1 MQAERVVLKTDAQ
14 GNLIGLPKLPPNTQL
29 EVIFL
34 LPDTQATRLAKR
46 TPPTHL
52 HGTVSACGGPFEPLV
67 SDEDWD
73 ASLDRTARQI
83 AGDAEAFE

>member
-29 EVIFL
+29 EAIFL
-34 LPDTQATRLAKR
+34 LPDTQATAARR
-46 TPPTHL
+46 TPPAQL
-52 HGTVSACGGPFEPLV
+52 QGTVTAAGGPFEPAV
-67 SDEDWD
+67 SDEDWE
-73 ASLDRTARQI
+73 ASLERTARQI